1 MLSLRWNQFENQSLS
16 VPVPAHGLR
25 RQVRQSLRSNRLTAN
40 PIFQFCYLK
49 KTRVKLNYDANAC
62 PPYHQPARWPE
73 TTGWGTSWGAS
84 CSSSSAP
91 TLPNLPQAIRLQAYD
106 STSDVTQPP
115 AAVSGH
121 KSCKVRDRIN
131 SNHIP
136 VCTTARASSQAIE
149 SIPQPLPSF
158 DSPFCIY

>member
-1 MLSLRWNQFENQSLS
+1 M
-16 VPVPAHGLR
+16 PALP
-25 RQVRQSLRSNRLTAN
+25 N
-40 PIFQFCYLK
+40 
-49 KTRVKLNYDANAC
+49 
-62 PPYHQPARWPE
+62 HQPARWPE

-121 KSCKVRDRIN
+121 KSCKVRDSIN
-131 SNHIP
+131 SNQIP
-136 VCTTARASSQAIE
+136 VCTLRAHPLKRSDRFHNPSHLSTPRSVSTRYKSNLRFFPNSPPLTTNHHGGQRPPPGAPPAGPPV
-149 SIPQPLPSF
+149 PQH
-158 DSPFCIY
+158 

>member
-1 MLSLRWNQFENQSLS
+1 M
-16 VPVPAHGLR
+16 PALPN
-25 RQVRQSLRSNRLTAN
+25 RQT
-40 PIFQFCYLK
+40 
-49 KTRVKLNYDANAC
+49 
-62 PPYHQPARWPE
+62 ARWPE

-121 KSCKVRDRIN
+121 KSCKVRDSIN
-131 SNHIP
+131 SNQIP
-136 VCTTARASSQAIE
+136 VCTTARAPSQAIE

-158 DSPFCIY
+158 NSPFCIY

>member
-1 MLSLRWNQFENQSLS
+1 M
-16 VPVPAHGLR
+16 PALPN
-25 RQVRQSLRSNRLTAN
+25 RQT
-40 PIFQFCYLK
+40 
-49 KTRVKLNYDANAC
+49 
-62 PPYHQPARWPE
+62 ARWPE

-121 KSCKVRDRIN
+121 KSCKVQDRIN
-131 SNHIP
+131 SKSNPCLHHCARTLSSDRIDPTTPPIFQLP
-136 VCTTARASSQAIE
+136 VLYLLGIKAICVF
-149 SIPQPLPSF
+149 SLTPRP
-158 DSPFCIY
+158 

>member
-1 MLSLRWNQFENQSLS
+1 M
-16 VPVPAHGLR
+16 PALP
-25 RQVRQSLRSNRLTAN
+25 NR
-40 PIFQFCYLK
+40 
-49 KTRVKLNYDANAC
+49 
-62 PPYHQPARWPE
+62 QPARWPE
-73 TTGWGTSWGAS
+73 TTGWGTSWGTS

-131 SNHIP
+131 SKSNPCPHH
-136 VCTTARASSQAIE
+136 CTRTLSSDRIDSTTPPIFQL
-149 SIPQPLPSF
+149 PLLYLLGIKALCVFYLTPR
-158 DSPFCIY
+158 P